1 MKLCAFVTGHRVIP
15 PTRYNWR
22 GTGKLLVAARSER
35 CNTDEISWT
44 KVGGH
49 HRLTDTTSL
58 TLTPS
63 HPHTLTPSHRHRQVL
78 RYAGCAFEA
87 YADLDQEDVHLPRL
101 TPNATSISYLDAEY
115 LESAFEGVVKVEVL
129 SAKLVGGSKTWWNP
143 LSGIDAFKGDP
154 FVKVTMDGTRVQ
166 TSTRSRSRALTL
178 TLPFALDSRPRSLV
192 FLQVGRAG
200 PRPCGETRTPNS
212 TTGFTF
218 TSGNGRRVGW
228 CSISWMTT

>member
-1 MKLCAFVTGHRVIP
+1 MDKGGWSSQTHRHD
-15 PTRYNWR
+15 
-22 GTGKLLVAARSER
+22 LA
-35 CNTDEISWT
+35 
-44 KVGGH
+44 
-49 HRLTDTTSL
+49 
-58 TLTPS
+58 

-101 TPNATSISYLDAEY
+101 TPNATSISYLDAEF

-166 TSTRSRSRALTL
+166 TSTRSRRSCAPSARASSWTSR
-178 TLPFALDSRPRSLV
+178 
-192 FLQVGRAG
+192 
-200 PRPCGETRTPNS
+200 
-212 TTGFTF
+212 
-218 TSGNGRRVGW
+218 
-228 CSISWMTT
+228 

>member
-63 HPHTLTPSHRHRQVL
+63 HPHTAIARSCGML
-78 RYAGCAFEA
+78 
-87 YADLDQEDVHLPRL
+87 
-101 TPNATSISYLDAEY
+101 
-115 LESAFEGVVKVEVL
+115 GV
-129 SAKLVGGSKTWWNP
+129 
-143 LSGIDAFKGDP
+143 
-154 FVKVTMDGTRVQ
+154 
-166 TSTRSRSRALTL
+166 RSR
-178 TLPFALDSRPRSLV
+178 
-192 FLQVGRAG
+192 
-200 PRPCGETRTPNS
+200 RTP
-212 TTGFTF
+212 TWTRRTF
-218 TSGNGRRVGW
+218 TYPG
-228 CSISWMTT
+228 

>member
-1 MKLCAFVTGHRVIP
+1 MDKGGWSSQTHRHD
-15 PTRYNWR
+15 
-22 GTGKLLVAARSER
+22 LA
-35 CNTDEISWT
+35 
-44 KVGGH
+44 
-49 HRLTDTTSL
+49 
-58 TLTPS
+58 

-101 TPNATSISYLDAEY
+101 TPNATSISYLDAEF

-166 TSTRSRSRALTL
+166 TSTRSRAHSHSQSHSHSTHARGHSCFSRWDGPDRDHVGKPEPRIRRPD
-178 TLPFALDSRPRSLV
+178 LPLRQGTVVESDGVLSH
-192 FLQVGRAG
+192 G
-200 PRPCGETRTPNS
+200 
-212 TTGFTF
+212 
-218 TSGNGRRVGW
+218 
-228 CSISWMTT
+228 